1 MSVVPSP
8 PSSCPSSSAA
18 PFSNNMRYEVILEAP
33 TAAAQK
39 SEDLPLTYLNKGQ
52 MYGLSITDA
61 EEFEGDISTTVSIM
75 FHDESHRKVAVD
87 FWKFWLSQQKDP
99 DNARAIDID
108 TTHSN
113 GVYNIECPYFDGI
126 SFRWNGKAGVS
137 INIRFN
143 FLSTDFSRIK
153 GVKGIPLRLHVAS
166 QAVAAES
173 TPLERCYCQI
183 KLFRD
188 KGAERKNKDDARH
201 IEKQLEKLR
210 GKNGE
215 PHPMWL
221 GYLQTQPYTVL
232 CAFASSS
239 PPPLTHPHH
248 LLQQQQQ
255 QYHDHY
261 RRFNEHTTVS
271 SLPMTPTTT
280 TQGVGVK
287 RPYDMTPGGGVT
299 IPPPPSSAAA
309 QHQQPY
315 FMPPTVTDMDPS
327 YVPQQRRRTAKL
339 CLFAKLPNEHLHR
352 AIYLEELTVEDLK
365 DKLASKMGHE
375 NSSQI
380 KEVVR
385 RVAGKEDVV
394 VQIDD
399 TVVSDMPE
407 EQVLEVETK
416 SNDNDDSLTLMLLY

>member
-1 MSVVPSP
+1 
-8 PSSCPSSSAA
+8 
-18 PFSNNMRYEVILEAP
+18 MRYEVILE
-33 TAAAQK
+33 
-39 SEDLPLTYLNKGQ
+39 GQ
-52 MYGLSITDA
+52 TYGLSISDA

-153 GVKGIPLRLHVAS
+153 GVKGIPLRLHVAT
-166 QAVAAES
+166 QAVAES

-232 CAFASSS
+232 CSFASSTPAQS
-239 PPPLTHPHH
+239 THPHH
-248 LLQQQQQ
+248 LLQQQ
-255 QYHDHY
+255 YHDPY
-261 RRFNEHTTVS
+261 RRLNEHALFPS
-271 SLPMTPTTT
+271 SLPVTPT
-280 TQGVGVK
+280 QQGGVGIK
-287 RPYDMTPGGGVT
+287 RPYDMTPTTATSG
-299 IPPPPSSAAA
+299 IPSSSSS
-309 QHQQPY
+309 QPY

-327 YVPQQRRRTAKL
+327 YIPQQRRRTAKL
-339 CLFAKLPNEHLHR
+339 CIFAKLPNENLHR
-352 AIYLEELTVEDLK
+352 AIYLEELTVDDLK
-365 DKLASKMGHE
+365 DKLANKMGHE
-375 NSSQI
+375 SSSQI

-407 EQVLEVETK
+407 EQVLRVESK
-416 SNDNDDSLTLMLLY
+416 SNGNDNSLTLVLIY